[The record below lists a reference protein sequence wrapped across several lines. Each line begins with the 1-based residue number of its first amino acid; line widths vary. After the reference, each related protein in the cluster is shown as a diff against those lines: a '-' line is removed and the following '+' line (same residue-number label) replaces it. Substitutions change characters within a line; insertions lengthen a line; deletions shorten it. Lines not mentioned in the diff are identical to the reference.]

1 MPSRIRRAGSRRA
14 CRAWTDVD
22 RDWVADCDLLNP
34 NAQDLRAA
42 GGDFCGAFANRN
54 FGNPNV
60 FSNTV
65 DPDIQH
71 GWGVRPSDWNFGVS
85 VQHELIPRVSIDVG
99 YVRRVF
105 HGFTVTDNLADWT
118 ERRHRV
124 LRHRAAGLAA
134 ARRRWIP
141 GGGTLR
147 RQPERLRPDQQ
158 LHHHVG
164 QLRRSVSSSST
175 AWTSTPT
182 PGCRRAHG
190 AGRLQLRP
198 TTSDSCEVRAK
209 VPETALLDP
218 YCHVVTGYLPHYK
231 GSRPT
236 TSRKSTCSSA

>member
-1 MPSRIRRAGSRRA
+1 M
-14 CRAWTDVD
+14 D

-42 GGDFCGAFANRN
+42 GGDVCGAFANRN

-105 HGFTVTDNLADWT
+105 HGFNVTDNLAIGPNDVT
-118 ERRHRV
+118 EFYVTAPQDSR
-124 LRHRAAGLAA
+124 L
-134 ARRRWIP
+134 P
-141 GGGTLR
+141 GGGGYQVADSTTSTR
-147 RQPERLRPDQQ
+147 MSSVRPTITTSEKPRQ
-158 LHHHVG
+158 
-164 QLRRSVSSSST
+164 SACSST

-182 PGCRRAHG
+182 PGCRSSR
-190 AGRLQLRP
+190 AGRLQLGR

-218 YCHVVTGYLPHYK
+218 HATWSAGICHTR
-231 GSRPT
+231 GSQPT
-236 TSRKSTCSSA
+236 TFRKSTFSSA